1 MITNMNEI
9 SSKIYDSFFNHD
21 SINVAQMKE
30 NYPPSSKIVFRSM
43 TPTRKASREDIVIN
57 AMIKKIDNQEHL
69 VFTSTPKNFYGMIMR
84 CFFGNKKNVE
94 RFYKRGIEMTPVQTT
109 SDNNDFNLNVSPSN
123 SVIAQINRTNQNK
136 SFLPTTSLD
145 SPNSNMNNSISNADI
160 SNSNSIKSVTDPKP
174 AVDSH
179 QSSFFGTPIALA
191 SLPSASRS
199 SNDEMGL
206 DGLRNKLSQL
216 TQEKENL
223 QCRQVSNLK
232 IANIEMPEHLKKK
245 LVSIQGEIEDVKG
258 EIGIASTWR
267 EVGDQTSDETD
278 PAASL
283 TPRSSV
289 TSVDTD
295 FNSNHPQ
302 PSSTASNDPDKSG
315 NIDDPRALLKS
326 IGTPEDKVGIEKI
339 WEIAGEYRKHFK
351 SIQVL
356 TQQRE
361 SIEKEI
367 QSLTTPRP
375 HETQKETLKRTAS
388 LTEKGK
394 AMVKLIAEIKGLI
407 SQRDQLIT
415 TFSREY
421 PNYRFDENGNIRD
434 ETGKII
440 NRL

>member
-1 MITNMNEI
+1 MR
-9 SSKIYDSFFNHD
+9 SGIYDALFGSQ
-21 SINVAQMKE
+21 SVNVGEMKE
-30 NYPPSSKIVFRSM
+30 ASSHPNVKTISM
-43 TPTRKASREDIVIN
+43 TLSRQASPDDIVIN
-57 AMIKKIDNQEHL
+57 AMIKKIDNKKHL
-69 VFTSTPKNFYGMIMR
+69 VFTSAPKNFHGMIMR

-94 RFYKRGIEMTPVQTT
+94 RFYKGGIEMTLLKAT
-109 SDNNDFNLNVSPSN
+109 SDDNDLNLKVSTSN
-123 SVIAQINRTNQNK
+123 LVIDPINQTDQSK

-145 SPNSNMNNSISNADI
+145 SPNSSMNNSISSNAAI
-160 SNSNSIKSVTDPKP
+160 SNSAISNSHSIESVTDQTP
-174 AVDSH
+174 AVDSS

-206 DGLRNKLSQL
+206 NELRNKLSQL
-216 TQEKENL
+216 TQKEKNL

-232 IANIEMPEHLKKK
+232 IANIEMPEHLNNE
-245 LVSIQGEIEDVKG
+245 LVSIRREIEKVKG

-302 PSSTASNDPDKSG
+302 PSSTASYNR
-315 NIDDPRALLKS
+315 RAPLKS
-326 IGTPEDKVGIEKI
+326 IETPEDEVGIEKI
-339 WEIAGEYRKHFK
+339 WAIAGKYREQFK
-351 SIQVL
+351 RIQVL

-367 QSLTTPRP
+367 QSLTTPGLQ
-375 HETQKETLKRTAS
+375 ETQKETLKRTGI
-388 LTEKGK
+388 LTEKK
-394 AMVKLIAEIKGLI
+394 QAKRKLIAETNDLI

-421 PNYRFDENGNIRD
+421 PNYRFDEKGNICD
-434 ETGKII
+434 VTGKII
-440 NRL
+440 DRP

>member
-1 MITNMNEI
+1 
-9 SSKIYDSFFNHD
+9 
-21 SINVAQMKE
+21 
-30 NYPPSSKIVFRSM
+30 
-43 TPTRKASREDIVIN
+43 
-57 AMIKKIDNQEHL
+57 
-69 VFTSTPKNFYGMIMR
+69 MIMR

-94 RFYKRGIEMTPVQTT
+94 RFYKGGIEMTLLKAT
-109 SDNNDFNLNVSPSN
+109 SDDNDLNLKVSTSN
-123 SVIAQINRTNQNK
+123 LVIDPINQTDQSK
-136 SFLPTTSLD
+136 SFLTTTSLD
-145 SPNSNMNNSISNADI
+145 SPNSSMNNSISSNAAI
-160 SNSNSIKSVTDPKP
+160 SNSAISNSHSIESVTDLTP
-174 AVDSH
+174 AVDPP
-179 QSSFFGTPIALA
+179 QSSFFGTRIELA
-191 SLPSASRS
+191 SLSSGSEVIPRTPNLGSRS

-206 DGLRNKLSQL
+206 MGLKELQNKLSQL
-216 TQEKENL
+216 TQKEKNL
-223 QCRQVSNLK
+223 QYRQDFNSK
-232 IANIEMPEHLKKK
+232 IANIEMPEHLKEE
-245 LVSIQGEIEDVKG
+245 LVSTQREIEEVKG
-258 EIGIASTWR
+258 QIGIASTWR

-315 NIDDPRALLKS
+315 NINDPRALLKS

-339 WEIAGEYRKHFK
+339 WEIAGKYREHFK
-351 SIQVL
+351 RIQVL

-367 QSLTTPRP
+367 QSLTTPRLQ
-375 HETQKETLKRTAS
+375 ETQRETLKRTAS
-388 LTEKGK
+388 LTENGK

-440 NRL
+440 DHL